1 MNRLAP
7 GERAGS
13 AHLQGM
19 STQSRVPAGFANGG
33 QFSTSARGE
42 STATLTTP
50 GAYASRY
57 IAADKAEK
65 GDRLL
70 GAGGEVI
77 AVVDK
82 VLPHASKPGF
92 VVWRYQDGTTS
103 APLRAMNANIRIER
117 ATRPNPLLAAKQEAL
132 DAAAERNGL
141 TGSRL
146 IATPEGAD
154 LEHDGARY
162 TLSTDS
168 RGNDLFVYAQDA
180 AGRYVGPS
188 IDAEVLVSVA
198 RASGLGPGSPWR
210 EPEPG
215 EQVTETDS
223 YYGARATLRKTIRD
237 AGMPISDLP

>member
-1 MNRLAP
+1 
-7 GERAGS
+7 
-13 AHLQGM
+13 M
-19 STQSRVPAGFANGG
+19 STQRRVPAGFTTGG

-42 STATLTTP
+42 STASLTAAAVYVT
-50 GAYASRY
+50 RY
-57 IAADKAEK
+57 VAAGEAEK

-70 GAGGEVI
+70 GSDGGVI
-77 AVVDK
+77 AVVDQ
-82 VLPHASKPGF
+82 VLQHASKPGF
-92 VVWRYQDGTTS
+92 VVWKYQDGTTS
-103 APLRAMNANIRIER
+103 TPMRAANANIRVER
-117 ATRPNPLLAAKQEAL
+117 ATRPDPVLVAKQEAL
-132 DAAAERNGL
+132 DAAAEGNGL

-168 RGNDLFVYAQDA
+168 RGNDLFVYAQDTS
-180 AGRYVGPS
+180 GRYVGPS

-210 EPEPG
+210 APEPG
-215 EQVTETDS
+215 AQVAEIDS
-223 YYGARATLRKTIRD
+223 YYGARSTLRKTIRD

>member
-1 MNRLAP
+1 
-7 GERAGS
+7 
-13 AHLQGM
+13 M
-19 STQSRVPAGFANGG
+19 STQSRVPAGFATGG

-42 STATLTTP
+42 STANLTSP
-50 GAYASRY
+50 VAYATRY
-57 IAADKAEK
+57 VAAGEAEK

-77 AVVDK
+77 AVVEA
-82 VLPHASKPGF
+82 VLPHESKPGF
-92 VVWRYQDGTTS
+92 VVWKYQDGTHS
-103 APLRAMNANIRIER
+103 APMRAVNENIRIER
-117 ATRPNPLLAAKQEAL
+117 ATRPDPVLAAKQVAL

-168 RGNDLFVYAQDA
+168 AGNDLFVYRQDP

-188 IDAEVLVSVA
+188 VDDEVLVSVG
-198 RASGLGPGSPWR
+198 RASGLTAASPWR
-210 EPEPG
+210 SPEPG
-215 EQVTETDS
+215 EEVMDIDS
-223 YYGARATLRKTIRD
+223 YYGARTTLRKTIRD